1 MRLVYTLEMPEATP
15 SNNSLRGAHFHAY
28 KSLRRRWRGMVC
40 AAATAAVA
48 QPARMKATGSTVAG
62 SASEREPLS
71 LAHIEVERHCAG
83 ALDWDNALG
92 GLKPLLDCL
101 VSPSARNP
109 DGQGFILDDSPRC
122 LPRAPAMTQ
131 HTAKRGASRTVV
143 RIYALDAL
151 ETAQ

>member
-28 KSLRRRWRGMVC
+28 KSLRRRWKGLVC
-40 AAATAAVA
+40 AAAGVA
-48 QPARMKATGSTVAG
+48 RPARMKAAGSPVAG
-62 SASEREPLS
+62 SASEREPLP

-83 ALDWDNALG
+83 SLDWDNALG

-109 DGQGFILDDSPRC
+109 DGLGFIVDDSPRC
-122 LPRAPAMTQ
+122 LLAAPSMTQ
-131 HTAKRGASRTVV
+131 HPAKRGQSRTVV
-143 RIYALDAL
+143 RIYALD
-151 ETAQ
+151 TAPEVLQ